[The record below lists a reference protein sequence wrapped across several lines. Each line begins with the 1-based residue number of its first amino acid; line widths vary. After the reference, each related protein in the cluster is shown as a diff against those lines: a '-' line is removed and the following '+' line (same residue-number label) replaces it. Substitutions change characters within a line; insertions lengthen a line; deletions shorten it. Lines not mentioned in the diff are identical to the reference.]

1 MTEKACSTCGPATVT
16 SNAYFTTVPT
26 GTAKVTA
33 PTGTTVGSV
42 PTGPVQF
49 TGAAASN
56 KGLGFAGVA
65 AALVAMVL

>member
-1 MTEKACSTCGPATVT
+1 MTEKACTTCGAATVT
-16 SNAYFTTVPT
+16 SAFQTVPT

-33 PTGTTVGSV
+33 PTGTTVGPV